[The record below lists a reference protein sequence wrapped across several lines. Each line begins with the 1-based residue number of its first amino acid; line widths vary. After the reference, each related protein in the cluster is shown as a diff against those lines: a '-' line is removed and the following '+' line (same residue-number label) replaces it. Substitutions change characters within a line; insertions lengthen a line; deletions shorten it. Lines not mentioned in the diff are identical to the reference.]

1 MLLPLGAEG
10 VGSVNLDILYFSLL
24 SLVALLLEHNVD
36 KKSMRNN
43 DARIR
48 VKLEVKVPID
58 IFFRRT
64 SQSPFPPPKTNDPR
78 KKFTLLQKNLT
89 QAEKFNPPK
98 KN

>member
-78 KKFTLLQKNLT
+78 KNLHPCKKF
-89 QAEKFNPPK
+89 
-98 KN
+98 